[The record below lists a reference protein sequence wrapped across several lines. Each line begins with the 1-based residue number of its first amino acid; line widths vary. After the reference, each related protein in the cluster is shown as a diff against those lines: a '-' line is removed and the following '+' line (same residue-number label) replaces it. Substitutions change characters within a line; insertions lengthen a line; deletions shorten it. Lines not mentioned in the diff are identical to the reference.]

1 MYARFVE
8 YTFEKQLRAA
18 GIIEQIDKIPLLPF
32 TTGREGA
39 VDPVRNAGGVSHD
52 LGVTL
57 VAGPPEIHGGGGINV
72 RMHCSN
78 KTQGATTS

>member
-1 MYARFVE
+1 MHETMASGGACNNRLARAFCE
-8 YTFEKQLRAA
+8 YTFHTQLRAA
-18 GIIEQIDKIPLLPF
+18 WIIEQIDKIPLLPF

-57 VAGPPEIHGGGGINV
+57 VAGPPEIHGGGGI
-72 RMHCSN
+72 
-78 KTQGATTS
+78 